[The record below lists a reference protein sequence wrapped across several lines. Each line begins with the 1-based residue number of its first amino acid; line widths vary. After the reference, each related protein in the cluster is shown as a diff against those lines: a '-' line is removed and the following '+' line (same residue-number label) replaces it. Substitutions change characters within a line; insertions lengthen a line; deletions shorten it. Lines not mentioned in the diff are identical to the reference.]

1 MSYLTTLT
9 RRPLRRLL
17 QLDQPVQLLTPHE
30 AETERDRHLRWN
42 FIVNSFDVIFFMGG
56 LSLISST
63 TILPLFINKLTDS
76 TVPLALM
83 AMLAQGGFMLP
94 QLLTA
99 NLIERLDR
107 KKPIVVNIGFLTERL
122 PALLFVLAPLTAY
135 WSAPFAVVVLLL
147 LYSWFSLGGGMVA
160 AAWQD
165 LIARCFPVT
174 QRGRFFG
181 GTMFIGTLLGV
192 GAAGISGRILETVP
206 FPLNFIYL
214 FTVAGVA
221 ITVSWFFLALTREPV
236 QPANAPRRSTGQY
249 LAELPQ
255 VVRTDHNFRSFLL
268 ARFVLALAE
277 MGSGF
282 LTVAAIQLW
291 AISDSMVAAFTTAS
305 LVGQT
310 AGSLLMG
317 FLADRRGHRLSLEIA
332 TLTAVFAFALAWLA
346 PAPNWYIATFFLL
359 GFFSGARIVSG
370 MLVVVEFCAPE
381 KRPTYI
387 GLTNTLAGI
396 GSMAAPLLGALLVKV
411 SYPLLFATSMT
422 VSLLAFLL
430 LRFWVKEPREV
441 A

>member
-1 MSYLTTLT
+1 MSNLTTIT

-17 QLDQPVQLLTPHE
+17 QLDQPVQLLTPDE
-30 AETERDRHLRWN
+30 AEVERDRHLRWN
-42 FIVNSFDVIFFMGG
+42 FLVNSFDVIFFMGG

-63 TILPLFINKLTDS
+63 TILPLFISKLTSS
-76 TVPLALM
+76 TLPLALM

-99 NLIERLDR
+99 NIIERLDR

-122 PALLFVLAPLTAY
+122 PAILFILAPLAAY
-135 WSAPFAVVVLLL
+135 RSPTLAVVLLL
-147 LYSWFSLGGGMVA
+147 LLYGWFTFGGGMVA

-165 LIARCFPVT
+165 MIARCFPVT

-192 GAAGISGRILETVP
+192 GAASIAGQVLDRVA

-214 FTVAGVA
+214 FAVAGMA
-221 ITVSWFFLALTREPV
+221 ITLSWTFLALTREPV
-236 QPANAPRRSTGQY
+236 VKASVPRRTTRQY
-249 LAELPQ
+249 LVELPK
-255 VVRTDHNFRSFLL
+255 VVQTDHNFRSFLL

-282 LTVAAIQLW
+282 LTVAAIQMW
-291 AISDSMVAAFTTAS
+291 AISDGMVATFTTAS

-317 FLADRRGHRLSLEIA
+317 FLADRRGHRLSLELA
-332 TLTAVFAFALAWLA
+332 ALTAVFAFALAWLA
-346 PAPNWYIATFFLL
+346 PDPNWFIGTFFLL

-396 GSMAAPLLGALLVKV
+396 GSMAAPLLGALLVKI
-411 SYPLLFATSMT
+411 SYTWVFAASVV
-422 VSLLAFLL
+422 VSLLAFLM

-441 A
+441 

>member
-1 MSYLTTLT
+1 MSYLTTIT
-9 RRPLRRLL
+9 RKPLRRLL
-17 QLDQPVQLLTPHE
+17 QLDQPVQLLNPAE
-30 AETERDRHLRWN
+30 AEIERDRNLRWN
-42 FIVNSFDVIFFMGG
+42 YFFNSFDVIFFMGG

-63 TILPLFINKLTDS
+63 TILPLFISKLTSS
-76 TVPLALM
+76 TLPLALM

-99 NLIERLDR
+99 NMIERLDR

-122 PALLFVLAPLTAY
+122 PAILFVLAPLAAY
-135 WSAPFAVVVLLL
+135 RSPTLAIVLLLL
-147 LYSWFSLGGGMVA
+147 LYSWFTFGGGVVA

-165 LIARCFPVT
+165 MIARCFPVT

-181 GTMFIGTLLGV
+181 GTMFIGTLIGV
-192 GAAGISGRILETVP
+192 GAASIGGRILESVA

-214 FTVAGVA
+214 FAVAGVA
-221 ITVSWFFLALTREPV
+221 ITLSWAFLAQTREPV
-236 QPANAPRRSTGQY
+236 EPANATRLSTRQY
-249 LAELPQ
+249 LAELPK
-255 VVRTDHNFRSFLL
+255 VVRTDHNFRSFLT

-291 AISDSMVAAFTTAS
+291 AISDGMVATFTTAS

-317 FLADRRGHRLSLEIA
+317 FLSDRRGHRLSLEIA
-332 TLTAVFAFALAWLA
+332 TLTAVFAFATAWF
-346 PAPNWYIATFFLL
+346 APNPNWFIATFFLL

-370 MLVVVEFCAPE
+370 MLVVVEFCTPE

-396 GSMAAPLLGALLVKV
+396 GSMAAPLLGALLVRV
-411 SYPLLFATSMT
+411 GYSWLFGASMA

-441 A
+441 

>member
-17 QLDQPVQLLTPHE
+17 QLDQPVQLLTAHE
-30 AETERDRHLRWN
+30 AEAERDRHLRWN

-63 TILPLFINKLTDS
+63 TILPLFISKLTDS

-192 GAAGISGRILETVP
+192 GVAGIAGRILETVP

-214 FTVAGVA
+214 FSVAGVA
-221 ITVSWFFLALTREPV
+221 ITVSWFFVALTREPV
-236 QPANAPRRSTGQY
+236 QAANAPRRSTGQY

-346 PAPNWYIATFFLL
+346 PEPNWYIGTFFLL

-387 GLTNTLAGI
+387 GLTSTLAGI

-411 SYPLLFATSMT
+411 SYPLLFATSMV